1 MNIVLQ
7 KFLSPLALHV
17 FSHMEL
23 KNEYIYICI
32 YIGYTYSIPWVWN
45 NYSIREPSRRTDHH
59 RFFVVF
65 FQPVSILFPQSINFR
80 NVVVKKTSVLLVEI
94 VGPRPPSVPF
104 RSVPFQLRRLRRRRP
119 RGLMHRRQSSLVAL
133 PTPVPGR
140 CNGLS
145 MLHPRPRCRPLMG
158 TDLGR
163 FGAAASPSLHAV
175 CGRSFSG
182 VGPCYPVVFHHLI
195 GLHERSSSL
204 VPSAWSHP

>member
-94 VGPRPPSVPF
+94 VGPHPPSVPF
-104 RSVPFQLRRLRRRRP
+104 HSSSAGSVAAALAASCTADNHLWLPCRHP
-119 RGLMHRRQSSLVAL
+119 SLVAAMACR
-133 PTPVPGR
+133 R
-140 CNGLS
+140 CTLGL
-145 MLHPRPRCRPLMG
+145 
-158 TDLGR
+158 
-163 FGAAASPSLHAV
+163 
-175 CGRSFSG
+175 G
-182 VGPCYPVVFHHLI
+182 VV
-195 GLHERSSSL
+195 R
-204 VPSAWSHP
+204 